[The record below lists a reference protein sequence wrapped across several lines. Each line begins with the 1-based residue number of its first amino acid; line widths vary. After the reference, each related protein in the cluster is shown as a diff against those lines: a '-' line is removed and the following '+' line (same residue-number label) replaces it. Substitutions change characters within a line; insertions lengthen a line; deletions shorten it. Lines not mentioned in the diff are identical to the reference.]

1 MIVAM
6 MDGTC
11 NYYHV
16 APALKEVSS
25 AKRWILLHLKF
36 IDEAAL
42 IHSVFS
48 EAFLVRVVSLVT
60 IVMFFAALREVC
72 FWILSVPTFIDDIAA
87 LRRSLFEF

>member
-1 MIVAM
+1 

-48 EAFLVRVVSLVT
+48 EAFLVGVDDG
-60 IVMFFAALREVC
+60 
-72 FWILSVPTFIDDIAA
+72 VPT
-87 LRRSLFEF
+87 